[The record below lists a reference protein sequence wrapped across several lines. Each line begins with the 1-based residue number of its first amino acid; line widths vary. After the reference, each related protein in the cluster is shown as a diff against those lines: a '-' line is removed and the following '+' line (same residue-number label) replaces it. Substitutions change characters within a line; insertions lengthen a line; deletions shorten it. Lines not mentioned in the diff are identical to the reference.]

1 VIHNSYPGNT
11 SITQEAETNPT
22 SLPRIISQNQGQ
34 TQGRNK
40 AQAEGSLQCHAM
52 SNVINNNNGHGAS
65 HGSPSQN
72 TLNTSSQETPPSQRE
87 SKRKRG
93 ENSSSQPASRPI
105 NPTVQTSNL
114 IKEKDRIVNVGQCRR
129 CNAHGP
135 FRMEIRNCC
144 RLIACTYCGPYIYQ
158 YYHSRTC
165 VHRRQEIEENKR
177 KAGASMQDNE
187 DSKSENTLVSS
198 EEDDDDSDVEETF
211 APVSAATVHPS
222 RSRNFKHQRRQ

>member
-1 VIHNSYPGNT
+1 MIHNSYPGNT

-40 AQAEGSLQCHAM
+40 AQAEGSLQGHAM

-72 TLNTSSQETPPSQRE
+72 TLNTSSQDTPPSQRE

-144 RLIACTYCGPYIYQ
+144 RLIAVPIADLTSISITIPGPVCTVARR
-158 YYHSRTC
+158 SKRT
-165 VHRRQEIEENKR
+165 RGRQAPRCKTTR
-177 KAGASMQDNE
+177 TQKA
-187 DSKSENTLVSS
+187 KT
-198 EEDDDDSDVEETF
+198 
-211 APVSAATVHPS
+211 HW
-222 RSRNFKHQRRQ
+222 